1 MSNTLICCRCERK
14 FNFTIK
20 QVNIHFHQKPGTMAC
35 TRRSIV
41 SMREAATR
49 TLEELDHAIRLY
61 ESTGRELYEQKH
73 HLEGHARDSS
83 QTL

>member
-1 MSNTLICCRCERK
+1 MST
-14 FNFTIK
+14 
-20 QVNIHFHQKPGTMAC
+20 
-35 TRRSIV
+35 
-41 SMREAATR
+41 MREAATR